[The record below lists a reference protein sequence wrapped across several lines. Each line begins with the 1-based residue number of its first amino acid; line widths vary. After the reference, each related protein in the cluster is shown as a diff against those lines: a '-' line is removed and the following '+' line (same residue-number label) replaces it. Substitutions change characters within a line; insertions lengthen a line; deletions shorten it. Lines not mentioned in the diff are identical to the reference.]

1 MIVDTLLT
9 KSLEEQEQNEFLKSV
24 RGQINKLDF
33 LIQALVKTSRLETGV
48 IQLEKEDHFI
58 YDTLAESYIPQSK
71 KRSMYLW
78 NVRRMC
84 VCPMTVSGQK
94 KRFLICWTMR

>member
-33 LIQALVKTSRLETGV
+33 LIQALVKTSRWKPG
-48 IQLEKEDHFI
+48 
-58 YDTLAESYIPQSK
+58 
-71 KRSMYLW
+71 
-78 NVRRMC
+78 
-84 VCPMTVSGQK
+84 
-94 KRFLICWTMR
+94 